1 MVWPLSQHTHTMVA
15 LLAEGVDRN
24 RTLAINNGAAA
35 VALLAEGVDR
45 NCMAASMPSKP
56 EVALLA
62 EGVDRNVLMAL
73 VATGALVALL
83 AEGVDRNISRSANA
97 ARFVGSPSSRRAW
110 IEMVDS
116 LLSHHDPERRPP
128 RGGRG

>member
-1 MVWPLSQHTHTMVA
+1 MLFWNRYALLVA

-24 RTLAINNGAAA
+24 KEIN
-35 VALLAEGVDR
+35 ALFNSIR
-45 NCMAASMPSKP
+45 
-56 EVALLA
+56 VALLA

-83 AEGVDRNISRSANA
+83 AEGVDRNNNIRKILA
-97 ARFVGSPSSRRAW
+97 
-110 IEMVDS
+110 MLDS
-116 LLSHHDPERRPP
+116 RPP